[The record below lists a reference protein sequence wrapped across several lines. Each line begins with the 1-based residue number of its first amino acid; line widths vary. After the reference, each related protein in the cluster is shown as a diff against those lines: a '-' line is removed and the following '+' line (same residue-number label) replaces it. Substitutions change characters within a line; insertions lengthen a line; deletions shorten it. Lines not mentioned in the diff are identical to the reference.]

1 MNRMTNPRNIKSTI
15 LSALCLWLLLLTGC
29 SKDDETETLPP
40 EPPQQEQEE
49 EPEAPQE
56 PAPEDE
62 EEPVVM
68 REAHFTDTIVYD
80 RSPLLTN
87 FNFEYPSVDP
97 YGKPV
102 MLSGTITIG
111 PLVKLGKLSTG
122 IVLYNHY
129 TVYHADQCPSR
140 GKLDMPEYLQLLMPK
155 NAFITVSAD
164 YYGFGVTEDK
174 PQAYCIPSAN
184 ARASVDALI
193 AARKLMADAGYMWAD
208 RLFNIGYS
216 QGGQTAIGVLKLV
229 TEQYP
234 DIHITSTIAGGGPYD
249 IPETYHRMLESDYT
263 DMPSTIISVLLAYNE
278 FFRLGIKRS
287 DMFKEPLLSHVDDW
301 ILSKQYKAEEI
312 DNMVG
317 TKAMSD
323 FAAAPILNLESAVS
337 KRLMEVLEKENL
349 CKGWKPSEDS
359 HVILIHN
366 ADDDTVP
373 VENTDNLYFFLKDSG
388 VSKAIRV
395 KDHWGHIPGMD
406 THDSGA
412 IVFIGV
418 ACLRVK
424 SIIDLLEK
432 IQEGIDTITD
442 A

>member
-1 MNRMTNPRNIKSTI
+1 MKIMTNSRGSRATI
-15 LSALCLWLLLLTGC
+15 LSTLCLCLLMLTGC
-29 SKDDETETLPP
+29 SKDDEAETLPP
-40 EPPQQEQEE
+40 EPPQQEQKE
-49 EPEAPQE
+49 EPETPQD
-56 PAPEDE
+56 PIPE
-62 EEPVVM
+62 EEPVVLG
-68 REAHFTDTIVYD
+68 EAHFTDTIVYD

-164 YYGFGVTEDK
+164 YYGFGATEDK

-193 AARKLMADAGYMWAD
+193 AARKLMTEAGYRWAD

-216 QGGQTAIGVLKLV
+216 QGGQTAIGVLKLI
-229 TEQYP
+229 TEEYP
-234 DIHITSTIAGGGPYD
+234 DINITSTIAGGGPYD
-249 IPETYHRMLESDYT
+249 IPETYRRILESDYT

-278 FFRLGIKRS
+278 FFRLGIRRS
-287 DMFKEPLLSHVDDW
+287 DLFREPLLSHIDDW
-301 ILSKQYKAEEI
+301 ILSKQHSAGEI
-312 DNMVG
+312 DEMVG
-317 TKAMSD
+317 TKAMSE
-323 FAAAPILNLESAVS
+323 FVAQPILDLNSDVS
-337 KRLMEVLEKENL
+337 RRIMEVLDRENL
-349 CKGWKPSEDS
+349 CKGWKPDEDS
-359 HVILIHN
+359 NVILIHN

-432 IQEGIDTITD
+432 IQDGIND
-442 A
+442 AIDD

>member
-1 MNRMTNPRNIKSTI
+1 MERMTNLRNIKTTLST
-15 LSALCLWLLLLTGC
+15 LCLSLLLLTGC

-40 EPPQQEQEE
+40 EQPQQEQKE
-49 EPEAPQE
+49 EPGTPEE
-56 PAPEDE
+56 PAPQ

-87 FNFEYPSVDP
+87 FNFEYPSLDP

-193 AARKLMADAGYMWAD
+193 AARKLMSDAGYKWAD

-216 QGGQTAIGVLKLV
+216 QGGQTSIGVLKLV
-229 TEQYP
+229 TEEYP
-234 DIHITSTIAGGGPYD
+234 DINITSTIAGGGPYD
-249 IPETYHRMLESDYT
+249 IPETYHRMLESDHT
-263 DMPSTIISVLLAYNE
+263 DMPSTVISVLLAYNE

-287 DMFKEPLLSHVDDW
+287 DLFKEPLLSHIDDW

-317 TKAMSD
+317 TNAMTD
-323 FAAAPILNLESAVS
+323 FAASPILDLESDVS
-337 KRLMEVLEKENL
+337 KRLMEALDKENL
-349 CKGWKPSEDS
+349 CKGWKPNEDS
-359 HVILIHN
+359 NVILIHN

-395 KDHWGHIPGMD
+395 KDHWGHIPSMN

-432 IQEGIDTITD
+432 IQEGANTIID